1 MERNQSKDSHSTI
14 SINKDG
20 TTRESVHNKSNLENN
35 RLTVNVPSLN
45 TSDLKINSIG
55 SKVKMMK
62 AASLFDSQRD
72 MDIDGGAPPPNVS
85 IRHYTHNVLNKIKQS
100 AAVFR
105 KNNDVD
111 LFLGGYIQTTYSTLG
126 AEKISYRGSPGYTRI
141 QSDE

>member
-1 MERNQSKDSHSTI
+1 MPQNESSRHLKDMERNQSKESHSTI

-20 TTRESVHNKSNLENN
+20 ATRESVHNKSNLENN

-45 TSDLKINSIG
+45 ASDLKINSIG

-85 IRHYTHNVLNKIKQS
+85 RIITYNILNIVRHKIKQS

-105 KNNDVD
+105 K
-111 LFLGGYIQTTYSTLG
+111 
-126 AEKISYRGSPGYTRI
+126 K
-141 QSDE
+141 

>member
-85 IRHYTHNVLNKIKQS
+85 IKHYTNNLLNIVKL
-100 AAVFR
+100 
-105 KNNDVD
+105 NN
-111 LFLGGYIQTTYSTLG
+111 LQLYF
-126 AEKISYRGSPGYTRI
+126 EKIMTWIYF
-141 QSDE
+141 

>member
-85 IRHYTHNVLNKIKQS
+85 IRHYIHNVLKIKQS

-105 KNNDVD
+105 KNKDVD

>member
-1 MERNQSKDSHSTI
+1 MERNQPKDSHSTI

-45 TSDLKINSIG
+45 ASDLKINSIG

-126 AEKISYRGSPGYTRI
+126 VEKISY
-141 QSDE
+141 

>member
-1 MERNQSKDSHSTI
+1 MERNQSKDSHPTI

-45 TSDLKINSIG
+45 ASDLKINSIG

-85 IRHYTHNVLNKIKQS
+85 IIY
-100 AAVFR
+100 
-105 KNNDVD
+105 
-111 LFLGGYIQTTYSTLG
+111 
-126 AEKISYRGSPGYTRI
+126 P
-141 QSDE
+141 